1 MTSDINDGRAASV
14 MQQAS
19 HLGAHTPMH
28 LSGATPEPLRKSRQG
43 EMNMEKKTE
52 RIKFW
57 LSDKELKELDRQAK
71 KAGMNRSEYIRKK
84 IDESVVIE
92 SPKID
97 YKSYSEE
104 IHKLGNELNRHVIA
118 LNTTGVLDEKEV
130 DRIIA
135 ELNTVV
141 KKLNAEITEKLEEN
155 IRKAKG
161 EPV

>member
-1 MTSDINDGRAASV
+1 
-14 MQQAS
+14 
-19 HLGAHTPMH
+19 
-28 LSGATPEPLRKSRQG
+28 
-43 EMNMEKKTE
+43 MEKKTE

-57 LSDKELKELDRQAK
+57 LTDKELKELDRQAK

-97 YKSYSEE
+97 YKSYSGE
-104 IHKLGNELNRHVIA
+104 IHKLGDELNQHVIA

-161 EPV
+161 VPA